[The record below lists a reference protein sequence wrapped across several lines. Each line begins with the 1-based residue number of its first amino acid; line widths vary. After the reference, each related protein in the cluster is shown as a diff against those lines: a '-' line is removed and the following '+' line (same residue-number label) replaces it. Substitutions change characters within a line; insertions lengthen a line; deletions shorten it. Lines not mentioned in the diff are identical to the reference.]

1 MSDHHGPPLPG
12 SNLPFSVRSPRLM
25 AIGWTLYLGSAM
37 ALPFITLRKQLKK
50 MYNVK

>member
-1 MSDHHGPPLPG
+1 MAGHGPPIAG
-12 SNLPFSVRSPRLM
+12 HNLPFSVRSPRLLM
-25 AIGWTLYLGSAM
+25 VGWTIYLGSAM